1 MLAVRVYALVWLIS
15 AAAAVAAGV
24 YAGGFFS
31 EMMLAI
37 LGFYFSTLVAV
48 GFVMVLPAWV
58 KDHYAPKYQS
68 PSF

>member
-1 MLAVRVYALVWLIS
+1 MLAVRIYALVWMIS
-15 AAAAVAAGV
+15 AAAVAAGV

-58 KDHYAPKYQS
+58 KDHFAPKYHSQAI
-68 PSF
+68 